1 MREPFTAGRNISRSP
16 PSSRAGSSS
25 IRAVTTIEAISAFWK
40 WWPSAAPG
48 FAASFSSGE
57 HSDARIAEMN
67 ERVSAIGS
75 GLDWEFGPGHEAEH
89 HLCLSSHGDP
99 ELRIV
104 AERWLERAPA
114 ADATWEFHGARQ
126 AHPEPDLTLTID
138 EVEVGLGE
146 IRYELD
152 VEEDRA
158 RVVLTAW
165 HPAFATIE
173 DASLRRR
180 ILFIALDTLLGEDEV
195 ERWIGA
201 VSTADEPIEDGATP
215 SDLRATVAE
224 LSELSKDDMW
234 QMLRGEDDG
243 KPVLVVVDR
252 AVKRVDHWLKDTLLR
267 IRVTLT
273 SANEEGIPSKDESEV
288 LNEAEDALVA
298 SLGEHA
304 VYIARETHAS
314 ARTLFFHVEES
325 SPAVDVATRWK
336 PTPAHVVD
344 VHVERD
350 PAWEILE
357 RWG

>member
-1 MREPFTAGRNISRSP
+1 M
-16 PSSRAGSSS
+16 
-25 IRAVTTIEAISAFWK
+25 TTLEAISAFWK
-40 WWPSAAPG
+40 WWPSSAPG
-48 FAASFSSGE
+48 FAESFSTGE
-57 HSDARIAEMN
+57 HSEELIAAMN
-67 ERVSAIGS
+67 AHVSAIGE

-89 HLCLSSHGDP
+89 HLSLSSHGDP

-104 AERWLERAPA
+104 AERWRERAPT
-114 ADATWEFHGARQ
+114 ADATWEFHAARQ
-126 AHPEPDLTLTID
+126 PHPEPDLTLTID
-138 EVEVGLGE
+138 EVEVKLGE
-146 IRYELD
+146 IRYDLD

-158 RVVLTAW
+158 RVVVTGW
-165 HPAFATIE
+165 HPAYATIA

-201 VSTADEPIEDGATP
+201 VSTADEPIEDGVTP
-215 SDLRATVAE
+215 SDLRDTVQE

-252 AVKRVDHWLKDTLLR
+252 AVKRADHWLKDTLLR
-267 IRVTLT
+267 IRVTLA
-273 SANEEGIPSKDESEV
+273 SANDEGIPSKDESEI

-298 SLGEHA
+298 SLGAHA
-304 VYIARETHAS
+304 VYLARETRTG
-314 ARTLFFHVEES
+314 ARTLFFHVAES
-325 SPAVDVATRWK
+325 SPALDIAARWK
-336 PTPAHVVD
+336 PTPEHAVEVEA
-344 VHVERD
+344 ERD